1 MLTLSQSPPSY
12 KQFKN
17 AFTHPPFKLFWDKLL
32 NDPTNPLKHLS
43 LLSPSTTPAPPPIE
57 FLLYI
62 RNPQN
67 DHEAP
72 CPAAKHHPTQ
82 PIHHPSHHLF
92 YCLGLDTRKYENFIL
107 SSYWKRG
114 KYKILYF
121 LDTTPSNTT
130 NSPQQLSPATICFI
144 ASVWIREKYENFIL
158 SSYWKRGK
166 YKILYFPRFQY
177 EESMSFFKM
186 SGSISIFKQVYQCS
200 KSIPSTSI
208 FLRSI

>member
-1 MLTLSQSPPSY
+1 MRPPAL
-12 KQFKN
+12 QPN
-17 AFTHPPFKLFWDKLL
+17 TIRHNPFTTRVTICFIASVW
-32 NDPTNPLKHLS
+32 
-43 LLSPSTTPAPPPIE
+43 
-57 FLLYI
+57 I
-62 RNPQN
+62 R
-67 DHEAP
+67 E
-72 CPAAKHHPTQ
+72 
-82 PIHHPSHHLF
+82 
-92 YCLGLDTRKYENFIL
+92 KYDNFIL

-121 LDTTPSNTT
+121 LYTTPSDTT

-166 YKILYFPRFQY
+166 YKILYFSRFQY